1 MTRQGQFERRL
12 KMAQEVAL
20 GTDIGL
26 ICRTY
31 KVSLATLRATCK
43 EHSVKWPRQY
53 SGTSSTGVRAF
64 AVYKLLIETTMTYE
78 EIAREVNVTKQRVGQ
93 IAKDARS
100 AGLEVRS

>member
-1 MTRQGQFERRL
+1 MTRQDQFERRL

-20 GTDIGL
+20 GTDVGL

-31 KVSLATLRATCK
+31 KVTIVTLQAACK

-53 SGTSSTGVRAF
+53 SGTSGTTVRAF
-64 AVYKLLIETTMTYE
+64 TMYRLLIETTMSYA
-78 EIAREVNVTKQRVGQ
+78 EIAKEVNVTKQRVGQ
-93 IAKDARS
+93 IVRDARS